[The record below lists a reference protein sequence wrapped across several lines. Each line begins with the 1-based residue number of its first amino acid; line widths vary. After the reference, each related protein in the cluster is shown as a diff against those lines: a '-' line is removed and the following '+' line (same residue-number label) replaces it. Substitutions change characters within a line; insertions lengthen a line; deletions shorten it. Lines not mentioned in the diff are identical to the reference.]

1 MTVGGGPRR
10 SAGAGYESEGR
21 RFESCRARHRN
32 TAICSKNPQHTKAPD
47 GVIGGFG
54 SSRLSKSFLKGCGG
68 YVSHSRHDVRVCVHR
83 LRNRGVSEGLP
94 RDAAPDDGKGAGSVL
109 EGPRTGQPVL
119 YRHHDALQREVRL
132 NARSLGGL
140 ARDRARLET
149 RRALLDEESS
159 EFVILVAGPD
169 DDHIGHR
176 AVSDPAFLAIYNV
189 LVALP
194 TGLRLDHHCI

>member
-1 MTVGGGPRR
+1 MACPRASHATPHLMT
-10 SAGAGYESEGR
+10 A
-21 RFESCRARHRN
+21 RALVV
-32 TAICSKNPQHTKAPD
+32 SLKVLAP
-47 GVIGGFG
+47 G
-54 SSRLSKSFLKGCGG
+54 SLF
-68 YVSHSRHDVRVCVHR
+68 
-83 LRNRGVSEGLP
+83 
-94 RDAAPDDGKGAGSVL
+94 AW
-109 EGPRTGQPVL
+109 
-119 YRHHDALQREVRL
+119 
-132 NARSLGGL
+132 SLGGL
-140 ARDRARLET
+140 ACDHARLET